1 MAFGYARAST
11 FDQEEALQ
19 PDALTAPGRQR
30 IFVDGASGKLESRPA
45 LDHTHLARVIVVDG
59 HYARWVDAPDLL
71 LVITFSGG
79 GGFGA
84 SGNVAP
90 KALGGDAVCDREAA
104 PFKGDLLHVTLQG
117 HEFC

>member
-11 FDQEEALQ
+11 FDQEEALH

-71 LVITFSGG
+71 LVIYFQRGRR
-79 GGFGA
+79 
-84 SGNVAP
+84 VRRI
-90 KALGGDAVCDREAA
+90 RECSA
-104 PFKGDLLHVTLQG
+104 QG
-117 HEFC
+117 PGWRRRL